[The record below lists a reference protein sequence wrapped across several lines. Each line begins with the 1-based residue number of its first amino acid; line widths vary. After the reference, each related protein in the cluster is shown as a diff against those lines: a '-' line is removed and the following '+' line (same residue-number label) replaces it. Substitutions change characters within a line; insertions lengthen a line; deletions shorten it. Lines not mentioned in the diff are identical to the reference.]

1 MKAVGHSHGGGGL
14 LGFAKNVISAATGGA
29 KFSKEDV
36 KRVYFVC
43 DVVEQAMRSV
53 LIFGTGKLA
62 SRLLPGKHDDVV
74 PLVICEVIRHF
85 ITRPW
90 ISLV

>member
-1 MKAVGHSHGGGGL
+1 MELVKAVGHSHGGGGGL

-43 DVVEQAMRSV
+43 DVVERAMWCF
-53 LIFGTGKLA
+53 LISGTGKLA
-62 SRLLPGKHDDVV
+62 SRLLPGKYDD
-74 PLVICEVIRHF
+74 F
-85 ITRPW
+85 
-90 ISLV
+90 ISLVI